1 MHHCSRVGKNCLC
14 QWLRAQEIIPKR
26 EREGKAVIET
36 EKHKDADRLKE
47 TERERER
54 LRFSSQ

>member
-14 QWLRAQEIIPKR
+14 QWLRAQEIILKR